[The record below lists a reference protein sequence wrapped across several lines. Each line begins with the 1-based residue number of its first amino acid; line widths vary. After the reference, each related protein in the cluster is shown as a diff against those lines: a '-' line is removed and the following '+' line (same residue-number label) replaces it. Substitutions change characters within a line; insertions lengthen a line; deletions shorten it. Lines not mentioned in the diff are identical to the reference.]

1 MSGSYRPSMAA
12 QQDVLVAIRAVAE
25 AGQSMPK
32 PHGLAVDLGRSLS
45 VIHASIAALHD
56 RGVLTMRRRGMRLVI
71 NFPDGVHTA

>member
-1 MSGSYRPSMAA
+1 
-12 QQDVLVAIRAVAE
+12 
-25 AGQSMPK
+25 MPK